1 MHLLFLKGEEKNVEE
16 CIASLDS
23 KMIGMLLKMVHDAYY
38 RREVEDDNKKKLP
51 KTTRKVGVKT
61 QSSTESIKVKKE
73 INMSVGLLNTSSSSS
88 VTVSKESSA
97 ASTKYIAET
106 KNASSKNT
114 TTEDDNVNDS
124 MSTELEILEIR
135 TASTIDFPKI
145 SSFLAVSS

>member
-1 MHLLFLKGEEKNVEE
+1 
-16 CIASLDS
+16 
-23 KMIGMLLKMVHDAYY
+23 MIGMLLKMVHDAYY

-135 TASTIDFPKI
+135 TASTINFPKI